1 MKKIIFFI
9 LLLFLTHCGFSSIYL
24 SNENS
29 VIQSI
34 YEIKSAGDK
43 NLNKKLINNLNIST
57 KTGNSYS
64 LEINSSKNK
73 VSTSKN
79 SANVTTGYMMTI
91 DVGVKIYKNNL
102 IQKNKKI
109 SKSFTYNNRD
119 NKFELLNYE
128 RSVENNLINDISDE
142 IFLFLNLTNDN

>member
-1 MKKIIFFI
+1 MKKIICFI
-9 LLLFLTHCGFSSIYL
+9 LLLFLTNCGFSSIYL

-29 VIQSI
+29 VIRSI

-79 SANVTTGYMMTI
+79 SANVTTGYMMI
-91 DVGVKIYKNNL
+91 INVGVKIYKNNI
-102 IQKNKKI
+102 IQKNKKF

-119 NKFELLNYE
+119 NKFELLIYE

-142 IFLFLNLTNDN
+142 IILFLNLTNDN